1 MNKWFYSA
9 TCKGLLILLAHICI
23 VVSVVSFVWVG
34 SSAGLRYLV
43 PFEKVP
49 GEYEATAQFENRMKE
64 LSMDVLDQLDVKA
77 KYETNGSY
85 NPDKLIDVVRYANGD
100 LDQDGKNHS
109 GIAYRLKDLE
119 RWSRTYEN
127 AYESEESWEQF
138 LHDYVTTVIVCLK
151 QDGSYYYYYGDD
163 FRNKMASG
171 ELGFAANGEFVSK
184 AEKLNS
190 ILEDDNSTAG

>member
-85 NPDKLIDVVRYANGD
+85 NQI
-100 LDQDGKNHS
+100 S
-109 GIAYRLKDLE
+109 
-119 RWSRTYEN
+119 
-127 AYESEESWEQF
+127 
-138 LHDYVTTVIVCLK
+138 
-151 QDGSYYYYYGDD
+151 
-163 FRNKMASG
+163 
-171 ELGFAANGEFVSK
+171 
-184 AEKLNS
+184 
-190 ILEDDNSTAG
+190 

>member
-1 MNKWFYSA
+1 MQGAFDSSGPYLY
-9 TCKGLLILLAHICI
+9 CRECGEFCL
-23 VVSVVSFVWVG
+23 VG

-85 NPDKLIDVVRYANGD
+85 NPDKTDRCWFVMPMEILTRMGRTIPGLR
-100 LDQDGKNHS
+100 
-109 GIAYRLKDLE
+109 YRLKDLE

-184 AEKLNS
+184 EEKLNS
-190 ILEDDNSTAG
+190 ILEDGQ